1 MNCQEVCFQ
10 LFADKTDYYHR
21 WYHDRPMLITS
32 ERRDELRRMQAL
44 LYKCIVYMAEHFYK
58 LYKDQYPCVI
68 SHRDLPKKGK

>member
-10 LFADKTDYYHR
+10 LFADKTAYYHQ

-44 LYKCIVYMAEHFYK
+44 LYKCIVYMAEHY
-58 LYKDQYPCVI
+58 
-68 SHRDLPKKGK
+68 R